1 MNVREY
7 MLTKKEDIRDIS
19 VKPRL
24 KEVSPSKSF
33 ITSVIGPRRAGKTF
47 FLYHFIKSRR
57 LADEDFVFVNF
68 EDPVEIGEPEKLP
81 VIHKEIHGR
90 LPSFIFL
97 DEVQALDGWV
107 KTVYFLYES
116 RRYYLFITGS
126 SSKLLSREIA
136 TQLRGRSKATK
147 ILPFSL
153 KEILL
158 VKGIQIREH
167 YSSYE
172 IGAIKGELA
181 KYMEYGA
188 FPDVVLGN
196 AHPSSFYRDYLDIV
210 MYRDVVE
217 RYGIENRQA
226 LDLFL
231 KAVVSSFA
239 KNFSVN
245 KVFNSLKSM
254 GVSVSKGTLYGFQKI
269 LEDVGLVTF
278 LRKFDRSIRRIE
290 MTIPKVYLVD
300 NGIYRFMEGRRYGRL
315 LEGLV
320 FQELVKS
327 GFEPNRDIFYWEKG
341 GKEVDFIVK
350 EGDRMGQLIQV
361 TYASG
366 RDEVE
371 EREIKSLIRAGEYLG
386 CRDLLI
392 VTWDYEDE
400 IKIDGAEIKFVP
412 AWKWAINL
420 PERS

>member
-24 KEVSPSKSF
+24 KEVNPNKSF
-33 ITSVIGPRRAGKTF
+33 ITSVIGPRRAGKTY
-47 FLYHFIKSRR
+47 FLYHFIKSRG
-57 LADEDFVFVNF
+57 LADEDFVFMNF

-81 VIHKEIHGR
+81 VTHREIYGR

-97 DEVQALDGWV
+97 DEIQALDDWV
-107 KTVYFLYES
+107 RTVYFLYES
-116 RRYYLFITGS
+116 KRYYLFITGS
-126 SSKLLSREIA
+126 SSKLLSKEIA
-136 TQLRGRSKATK
+136 TQLRGRSMSVK

-158 VKGIQIREH
+158 MRGIQIREH

-172 IGAIKGELA
+172 IGAIKGELS

-188 FPDVVLGN
+188 FPDIVLGN
-196 AHPSSFYRDYLDIV
+196 VHPSSFYRDYLDIV
-210 MYRDVVE
+210 TYRDVVE

-231 KAVVSSFA
+231 KSVVSSFA

-245 KVFNSLKSM
+245 RVFNSLKSM
-254 GVSVSKGTLYGFQKI
+254 GVSVSKRTLYGFQKI
-269 LEDVGLVTF
+269 LEDVGLVIF
-278 LRKFDRSIRRIE
+278 LRKFDRSVRRIE
-290 MTIPKVYLVD
+290 MTLPKVYLVD

-320 FQELVKS
+320 FQELAKS

-341 GKEVDFIVK
+341 GREVDFVVK
-350 EGDRMGQLIQV
+350 ERDRVEQLIQV

-371 EREIKSLIRAGEYLG
+371 RREIASLAKAGEYFG
-386 CRDLLI
+386 CRDLLV
-392 VTWDYEDE
+392 VTWDYEDRVR
-400 IKIDGAEIKFVP
+400 IDGVEIRFVP

-420 PERS
+420 PSRP